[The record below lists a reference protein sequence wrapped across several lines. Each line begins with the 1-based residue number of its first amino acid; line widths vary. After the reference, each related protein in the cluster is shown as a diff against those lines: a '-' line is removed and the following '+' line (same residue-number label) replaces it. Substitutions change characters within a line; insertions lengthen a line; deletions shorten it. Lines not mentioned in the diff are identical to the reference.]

1 MFFYKFFYKFL
12 FSKFETNRCAH
23 DSSNRFL
30 NWLHF
35 LFRFVSTVV
44 FDSHDHT
51 RRTSNEFHT
60 ICTRFKRLTIRNALK
75 PNRKYSFRGWER
87 DTNVNHSLYIYESL
101 IIAQANIWTEAKVVY
116 YQLTVF
122 NSAGGDYSYEF

>member
-1 MFFYKFFYKFL
+1 MYTIPVIDFSIGRIFY
-12 FSKFETNRCAH
+12 
-23 DSSNRFL
+23 
-30 NWLHF
+30 
-35 LFRFVSTVV
+35 
-44 FDSHDHT
+44 FDSFLRESLIPT
-51 RRTSNEFHT
+51 IVSRKTSNEFHT

-116 YQLTVF
+116 YRPTVF